1 MTVID
6 VNSGR
11 YAAKQEQELN
21 SLRTNLEA
29 AREICRQLRLRD
41 LGGII
46 VVDFIDMEDEKNR
59 KKIYDEMK
67 KEMRRDRAKS
77 TVLPMTEFC
86 LMQITRQR
94 IRQSIIHSFSEP
106 CPVCGGSGLIQSKTT
121 IVSQIERW
129 IRRCRTESHEHRL
142 TLKVHPSIGEYLAEG
157 TFSRLRRI
165 MLRFFVHITLETD
178 KSLAIDEFQFFS
190 KKQGRDITNEYKI

>member
-1 MTVID
+1 VID

-21 SLRTNLEA
+21 YLRTDLEA
-29 AREICRQLRLRD
+29 AREICRQIRLRD

-46 VVDFIDMEDEKNR
+46 VIDFIDMEDEKNR
-59 KKIYDEMK
+59 KKIYDEVK
-67 KEMRRDRAKS
+67 REFRKDRAKA
-77 TVLPMTEFC
+77 TVLPLTEFC

-94 IRQSIIHSFSEP
+94 VRQSIIHSFTEP

-129 IRRCRTESHEHRL
+129 IRRFKSESHESRL
-142 TLKVHPSIGEYLAEG
+142 TLRVHPSLAQYLTEG
-157 TFSRLRRI
+157 TISRLRKI
-165 MLRFFVHITLETD
+165 MWRFFVHIKLEED
-178 KSLAIDEFQFFS
+178 KSLAIDEFQFIS
-190 KKQGRDITNEYKI
+190 RKTGHDITAQYSQ

>member
-1 MTVID
+1 

-21 SLRTNLEA
+21 SLKTDLEA

-41 LGGII
+41 LGGI
-46 VVDFIDMEDEKNR
+46 VVIDFIDIADERN
-59 KKIYDEMK
+59 KKKVYDELK
-67 KEMRRDRAKS
+67 KEFRKDRAKA

-86 LMQITRQR
+86 LVQITRQR
-94 IRQSIIHSFSEP
+94 IRQSIIHSFTEP

-129 IRRCRTESHEHRL
+129 IRRFKSESREFRL
-142 TLKVHPSIGEYLAEG
+142 TLRVHPSIAQYLLEG
-157 TFSRLRRI
+157 TISRLTKIR
-165 MLRFFVHITLETD
+165 LRFFVQIKLEED
-178 KSLAIDEFQFFS
+178 KMMAIDEFKFTS
-190 KKQGRDITNEYKI
+190 RKQDKDITAQYKT